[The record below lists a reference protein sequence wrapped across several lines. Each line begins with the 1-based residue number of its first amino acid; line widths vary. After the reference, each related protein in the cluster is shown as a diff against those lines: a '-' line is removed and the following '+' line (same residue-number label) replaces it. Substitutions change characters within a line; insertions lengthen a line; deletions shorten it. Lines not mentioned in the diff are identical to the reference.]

1 MRRTAA
7 LIVGGGPA
15 GAAAAC
21 LLARADRPHLLVER
35 STETGDAL
43 CGGFL
48 SWRTLDRLAT
58 LGIAADALNPTRVTH
73 ARLFAGGRE
82 AHAALPFPAL
92 AVSRRRLDTL
102 LLARA
107 TADGAAIE
115 RGVTVREIV
124 DADCSPLPGESRG
137 PVPPSGLDPGVRRG
151 RELPREI
158 RTADGATLTTG
169 TLFLASGKHDVRGVA
184 RPGDARGED
193 PTIGLRIRLAS
204 SPALTRL
211 VGDAI
216 ELHLFPGGYAGL
228 VLQEDGSANL
238 CMAVHRSRLH
248 DAGSPA
254 SLLDRLGTELPALG
268 ERLASRDG
276 MTQIDAIAN
285 VPYGWRVETG
295 EPGLVR
301 LGDQAACI
309 PSLAGEGMGIALA
322 SGIAAATTYIRDGA
336 AAMPAWQVAFAHRV
350 RRPMQVAGA
359 LRATAESRAAP
370 WLLPFTSPPLLQL
383 MARMTRVTP

>member
-1 MRRTAA
+1 MKGGA

-15 GAAAAC
+15 GAATAC
-21 LLARADRPHLLVER
+21 LLARAGLPHLLVER

-58 LGIAADALNPTRVTH
+58 LGIAADTLNPTRVTR

-107 TADGAAIE
+107 IADGAASE
-115 RGVTVREIV
+115 RGITVREIE
-124 DADCSPLPGESRG
+124 AGEA
-137 PVPPSGLDPGVRRG
+137 
-151 RELPREI
+151 
-158 RTADGATLTTG
+158 RTADGATLTAD

-184 RPGDARGED
+184 RPSESRGDD
-193 PTIGLRIRLAS
+193 PTIGLRVRLGP

-238 CMAVHRSRLH
+238 CMAVHRSRLQI
-248 DAGSPA
+248 AGSPNA
-254 SLLDRLGTELPALG
+254 LLDQLGTELPALG

-276 MTQIDAIAN
+276 MTSIDAVAN
-285 VPYGWRVETG
+285 VPYGWRAETG
-295 EPGLVR
+295 EAGLVR

-322 SGIAAATTYIRDGA
+322 SGIAAASTYIRDGA

-359 LRATAESRAAP
+359 LRSVAESRAAP
-370 WLLPFTSPPLLQL
+370 PLLPFVSPTLLRL
-383 MARMTRVTP
+383 MARMTRVGA